1 MIKKIHLVLGLLFFA
16 IGVIGI
22 FLPLL
27 PTTPFLLLASYFF
40 SRGYPPL
47 HRYLIN
53 HHLFGPPIRDWEKSG
68 AIRLK
73 YKCLAT
79 AMIFASVAYLLSK
92 ENIPVAAK
100 FTSVAIISIGLIYI
114 WTRPNF

>member
-1 MIKKIHLVLGLLFFA
+1 MIKKIHLVLGIIFFA

-47 HRYLIN
+47 QRYLIN
-53 HHLFGPPIRDWEKSG
+53 HRVFGAPIRDWEERG

-79 AMIFASVAYLLSK
+79 AMIAASFLYVCSK
-92 ENIPVAAK
+92 ENIPMIGKVA
-100 FTSVAIISIGLIYI
+100 SGVLISIGLIYI
-114 WTRPNF
+114 WTRPHS

>member
-1 MIKKIHLVLGLLFFA
+1 MIRKIHLILGLFFFA
-16 IGVIGI
+16 IGVIGL

-47 HRYLIN
+47 HAYLLN
-53 HHLFGPPIRDWEKSG
+53 HHLFGLPIRDWEMRG
-68 AIRLK
+68 AIRTK

-79 AMIFASVAYLLSK
+79 AMIIASLVYILSK
-92 ENIPVAAK
+92 ENIPLAGKIA
-100 FTSVAIISIGLIYI
+100 SAILISTGLIYI
-114 WTRPNF
+114 WSRPSA